1 MNTMRRR
8 LASLKEPIYNAIAV
22 ALAVV
27 LPAVL
32 VIRAWDAEVDKVEST
47 ARANFEARAVQI
59 RDTIAGRLLDYEQVL
74 RGAAGLFAASRV
86 VGRDEWRSY
95 YENLQLEAY
104 YPGIQ
109 GMGYAPRVT
118 ASAMDA
124 FVGRIRDA
132 GYSDYRIHPP
142 GERDEYVPVAY
153 IEPFS
158 GRNLRAIGFDALSDP
173 VRRAALVRA
182 MISGGPAMSG
192 RLRLLQETDEDVQAG
207 VAMYVPITNSLS
219 PETGELRRQAVDGF
233 VFAHFR
239 VGDLMRRILG
249 NERGLSLKLHDGRT
263 AGPETQM
270 FSSAPAGQ
278 DAPRFEWRMELP
290 VLGQVWALHMASTP
304 QFEESVDRNTPRL
317 VLLGGGSIHLL
328 LLAMLWSL
336 WNTRSR
342 ALKIAGQMT
351 RAVGRRE
358 AEWQAMSD
366 ASPLGIFRADAS
378 GAYTYVNPRY
388 EGLSGLPAAE
398 TMGDGWLATVH
409 PEDRERVRGSWQAM
423 VREHRT
429 EAASSYRLLRAG
441 GTVIRVTVLAGVI
454 REDDG
459 IAGYVGVVEDVT
471 ERKNATDALLKSR
484 ERLGMALEGSNL
496 ALFDWDIASGEVRL
510 SEQWQLM
517 MGGDKLETVTTIDE
531 LQRLVHPDD
540 LERLQQSL
548 VPVLQGAARFYE
560 LQHRVRNRFGEW
572 RWILSRAKVS
582 ERNAAGQALRMTGT
596 NADITA
602 MKEIERL
609 KNEFIS
615 TVSHELRTPLT
626 AIIGALG
633 LARETATDLD
643 PDTENF
649 IDMAY
654 QNSERLSAL
663 INDVLDLEKIDSG
676 QMTLDLQPLQLRGVL
691 EHAVRINMP
700 YADMH
705 HARLQMLP
713 GPEFTVAADHDR
725 LLQVLTNLISN
736 AAKFSPENSEIEVS
750 AEQRGPVVRVAVRDH
765 GLGIPAGF
773 RDTIFRRFERAD
785 NSDTRKRRGT
795 GLGLSI
801 CKALVERMN
810 GEIGF
815 ESEPGQGSTF
825 YFELP
830 LQPRASRE
838 PVS

>member
-1 MNTMRRR
+1 MNGMRRR
-8 LASLKEPIYNAIAV
+8 LAFLKEPIYNAIAI

-32 VIRAWDAEVDKVEST
+32 VIQAWNAEVDKAEGA
-47 ARANFEARAVQI
+47 ARANFEARAAQI

-74 RGAAGLFAASRV
+74 RGAAGLFAASRA

-95 YENLQLEAY
+95 YENLQLETY

-109 GMGYAPRVT
+109 GIGYAPRVT
-118 ASAMDA
+118 AEGFGA
-124 FVGRIRDA
+124 FVGRIREA
-132 GYSDYRIHPP
+132 GYSGYRITPP
-142 GERDEYVPVAY
+142 GARDEYVPVAY

-158 GRNLRAIGFDALSDP
+158 GRNLRAVGFDALSDP
-173 VRRAALVRA
+173 VRRAALERA
-182 MISGGPAMSG
+182 MVSGGPAMSG
-192 RLRLLQETDEDVQAG
+192 RLRLVQETDEDVQAG
-207 VAMYVPITNSLS
+207 VAMYVPVSHGSLA
-219 PETGELRRQAVDGF
+219 PETAAQRRQAVEGF

-239 VGDLMRRILG
+239 IGDLMRRILG
-249 NERGLSLKLHDGRT
+249 NEQGLSLRLHDGQGADPDT
-263 AGPETQM
+263 LM
-270 FSSAPAGQ
+270 FSSLPAGQ
-278 DAPRFEWRMELP
+278 DAPRFEWRAEIP
-290 VLGQVWALHMASTP
+290 VLGRIWGLHLASTP
-304 QFEESVDRNTPRL
+304 QFEESVDRGTPRL
-317 VLLGGGSIHLL
+317 VLLGGVSIHLL

-342 ALKIAGQMT
+342 ALRIAGQMT
-351 RAVGRRE
+351 REVRRRE

-366 ASPLGIFRADAS
+366 ASPLGIFRTDAD
-378 GAYTYVNPRY
+378 GAYVYVNPRY
-388 EGLSGLPAAE
+388 EALAGLPAAAA
-398 TMGDGWLATVH
+398 MGEGWLAAVH
-409 PEDRERVRGSWQAM
+409 PGDRERAYSDWRAV
-423 VREHRT
+423 VRERRA
-429 EAASSYRLLRAG
+429 EAAGSYRLLQAG
-441 GTVIRVTVLAGVI
+441 NAVIWVTVLAGVI
-454 REDDG
+454 LEDDG
-459 IAGYVGVVEDVT
+459 IAGYVGIVEDVT

-496 ALFDWDIASGEVRL
+496 ALFDWDITSGEVRL

-517 MGGDKLETVTTIDE
+517 LGGEKVETVTTVDD
-531 LQRLVHPDD
+531 LQSLVHPEDR
-540 LERLQQSL
+540 ERLQQSL
-548 VPVLQGAARFYE
+548 VPVLKGEARFYE
-560 LQHRVRNRFGEW
+560 VQHRVRNRFGEW

-582 ERNAAGQALRMTGT
+582 ERDAAGQALRMTGT

-602 MKEIERL
+602 MKEVERL
-609 KNEFIS
+609 KNEFVS

-633 LARETATDLD
+633 LVRETAGNLD

-676 QMTLDLQPLQLRGVL
+676 QMTLDLKPLQLRGVL
-691 EHAVRINMP
+691 EHAVRINRP

-705 HARLQMLP
+705 HARLKLLP
-713 GPEFTVAADHDR
+713 GPDFTVAVDHDR

-736 AAKFSPENSEIEVS
+736 AAKFSPEDGEVEVS
-750 AEQRGPVVRVAVRDH
+750 AGQRGHAVRVAVRDH
-765 GLGIPAGF
+765 GPGIPDAF

-785 NSDTRKRRGT
+785 NSDTRKKGGT

-815 ESEPGQGSTF
+815 ESEPGKGSTF
-825 YFELP
+825 YFDLP
-830 LQPRASRE
+830 LQP
-838 PVS
+838 

>member
-1 MNTMRRR
+1 MSGLRNR
-8 LASLKEPIYNAIAV
+8 LSVLKEPVYNAIAI

-32 VIRAWDAEVDKVEST
+32 VMQAWQAEVDKAAS
-47 ARANFEARAVQI
+47 AAHADFEARAQQI
-59 RDTIAGRLLDYEQVL
+59 RNTIAGRLLDYEQVL
-74 RGAAGLFAASRV
+74 RGGAGLFAASRA

-95 YENLQLEAY
+95 VDSLKLDAY

-109 GMGYAPRVT
+109 AIGYAPRV
-118 ASAMDA
+118 SSGGVNA
-124 FVGRIRDA
+124 FVARIREA
-132 GYSDYRIHPP
+132 GYSGYRIQPP

-158 GRNLRAIGFDALSDP
+158 GRNLRAVGFDALSDP
-173 VRRAALVRA
+173 VRRAALERA
-182 MISGGPAMSG
+182 IVSGGPAMSG

-207 VAMYVPITNSLS
+207 VAMYMPVSHLSLS
-219 PETGELRRQAVDGF
+219 PETAAQRRQAVEGF

-239 VGDLMRRILG
+239 VGDLMRRVLG
-249 NERGLSLKLHDGRT
+249 DERSVALTLHDGRVV
-263 AGPETQM
+263 APETLM
-270 FSSAPAGQ
+270 FSSRTQGSDSPG
-278 DAPRFEWRMELP
+278 FEWKTELP
-290 VLGQVWALHMASTP
+290 VLGQVWTLHMASTP
-304 QFEESVDRNTPRL
+304 DFEASVDRYTPRL
-317 VLLGGGSIHLL
+317 VLLGGVSIHLL

-342 ALKIAGQMT
+342 ALRIAGQMT
-351 RAVGRRE
+351 REVRRRE

-366 ASPLGIFRADAS
+366 ASPLGIFRTDVA
-378 GAYTYVNPRY
+378 GAYAYVNPRY
-388 EGLSGLPAAE
+388 ESLSGLSAAAA
-398 TMGDGWLATVH
+398 MGEGWLAAVH
-409 PEDRERVRGSWQAM
+409 PEDRERVREGWQA
-423 VREHRT
+423 VLRDRRSET
-429 EAASSYRLLRAG
+429 AGSYRLLRAD
-441 GTVIRVTVLAGVI
+441 GTVIWVTVLAGVI

-459 IAGYVGVVEDVT
+459 LAGYVGIVEDVT

-496 ALFDWDIASGEVRL
+496 ALFDWDIRSGEVRL

-517 MGGDKLETVTTIDE
+517 LGGDKVETVTTIDE
-531 LQRLVHPDD
+531 LQRLVHPEDR
-540 LERLQQSL
+540 ERLQHSL
-548 VPVLQGAARFYE
+548 VPVLKGEARFYE
-560 LQHRVRNRFGEW
+560 VQHRVRNRFGEW

-582 ERNAAGQALRMTGT
+582 ERDASGQALRMTGT

-602 MKEIERL
+602 MKEGERL

-633 LARETATDLD
+633 LVRESARGLD
-643 PDTENF
+643 PHTENF

-654 QNSERLSAL
+654 QNGERLSAL

-676 QMTLDLQPLQLRGVL
+676 QMTLDLKPLQLRGIL
-691 EHAVRINMP
+691 EHAVRINRP

-705 HARLQMLP
+705 HARLKLLP

-736 AAKFSPENSEIEVS
+736 AAKFSPENAEVEVS
-750 AEQRGPVVRVAVRDH
+750 ALQRDGAVRVAVRDH
-765 GLGIPAGF
+765 GPGIPAGF
-773 RDTIFRRFERAD
+773 RETIFRRFERAD
-785 NSDTRKRRGT
+785 NSDTRKKGGT

-810 GEIGF
+810 GNIGF
-815 ESEPGQGSTF
+815 DSEPGKGSTF
-825 YFELP
+825 YFDLP
-830 LQPRASRE
+830 LQTPRS
-838 PVS
+838 

>member
-1 MNTMRRR
+1 MNGMRRR
-8 LASLKEPIYNAIAV
+8 LAFLKEPIYNSIAV

-32 VIRAWDAEVDKVEST
+32 VIRAWNAEVEKAEGA
-47 ARANFEARAVQI
+47 ARANFEARAAQI
-59 RDTIAGRLLDYEQVL
+59 RDTISGRLLDYEQVL
-74 RGAAGLFAASRV
+74 RGAAGLFAASRA

-95 YENLQLEAY
+95 YENLRLETY

-109 GMGYAPRVT
+109 GIGYAPRVT
-118 ASAMDA
+118 AGGLES

-132 GYSDYRIHPP
+132 GYSGYRIHPP

-158 GRNLRAIGFDALSDP
+158 GRNLRAVGFDALSDP
-173 VRRAALVRA
+173 IRHEALERA
-182 MISGGPAMSG
+182 MLSGGPAMSG
-192 RLRLLQETDEDVQAG
+192 KLKLLQETDEDVQAG
-207 VAMYVPITNSLS
+207 VAMYIPVSHGSLS
-219 PETGELRRQAVDGF
+219 PETPVQRRQAVEGF

-239 VGDLMRRILG
+239 VGDLMRRMLG
-249 NERGLSLKLHDGRT
+249 NEQGVSLTLHDGQRS
-263 AGPETQM
+263 GPDALM
-270 FSSAPAGQ
+270 FSSVSAGRG
-278 DAPRFEWRMELP
+278 APRFEWKTEIP
-290 VLGQVWALHMASTP
+290 VLGRTWSLDLASTP
-304 QFEESVDRNTPRL
+304 RFEESVDRSTPRL
-317 VLLGGGSIHLL
+317 VLLGGVSIHLL

-351 RAVGRRE
+351 REVRRRE

-366 ASPLGIFRADAS
+366 ASPLGIFRAARDGS
-378 GAYTYVNPRY
+378 YVYVNPRY
-388 EGLSGLPAAE
+388 EHLSGLSAAE
-398 TMGDGWLATVH
+398 AAGGGWLAAVH
-409 PEDRERVRGSWQAM
+409 PEDRDRVRNEWLSVIHGQPPENAG
-423 VREHRT
+423 T
-429 EAASSYRLLRAG
+429 YRFLQPG
-441 GTVIRVTVLAGVI
+441 GTVIWVTALAGVI

-459 IAGYVGVVEDVT
+459 ISGYVGIVEDVT

-496 ALFDWDIASGEVRL
+496 ALFDWDIPSGEVRL

-517 MGGDKLETVTTIDE
+517 MGGDKFETTTTISN
-531 LQRLVHPDD
+531 LQHLVHPED
-540 LERLQQSL
+540 LGRLQQSL
-548 VPVLQGAARFYE
+548 VPVLKGEARFYE
-560 LQHRVRNRFGEW
+560 VQYRAKNLLGEW

-602 MKEIERL
+602 VKEVERL

-633 LARETATDLD
+633 LVRETSSGLD
-643 PDTENF
+643 PDAAHF
-649 IDMAY
+649 IEMACL
-654 QNSERLSAL
+654 NSERLSAL
-663 INDVLDLEKIDSG
+663 INDVLDVEKLDSG
-676 QMTLDLQPLQLRGVL
+676 LMALDLQPLQLREVL
-691 EHAVRINMP
+691 EHAVRINQP

-705 HARLQMLP
+705 HASLRLLP

-736 AAKFSPENSEIEVS
+736 AAKFSPEGGEVGIS
-750 AEQRGPVVRVAVRDH
+750 AEQRGSIVRVAVRDH
-765 GLGIPAGF
+765 GPGIPENF
-773 RDTIFRRFERAD
+773 RAAVFRRFERAD
-785 NSDTRKRRGT
+785 NSDTRRKGGT

-810 GEIGF
+810 GSIGF
-815 ESEPGQGSTF
+815 ESEPGKGSTF
-825 YFELP
+825 YFDLP
-830 LQPRASRE
+830 LQP
-838 PVS
+838 